1 MPGTY
6 GYDKNAQPLPEE
18 VLARNV
24 NQIRQGR
31 RVRTLKMEED
41 MSGRM
46 FDVVW
51 VDGVQKECGEVV
63 ES

>member
-1 MPGTY
+1 MPDTA
-6 GYDKNAQPLPEE
+6 KPIPEE

-51 VDGVQKECGEVV
+51 VDGVQKECGEVS

>member
-6 GYDKNAQPLPEE
+6 GYDQNAKPIPEE

-51 VDGVQKECGEVV
+51 VDGGQKECGEVV

>member
-1 MPGTY
+1 MPDTAMPIP
-6 GYDKNAQPLPEE
+6 DEM
-18 VLARNV
+18 LARNV

-51 VDGVQKECGEVV
+51 VDGVQKECGEVS

>member
-1 MPGTY
+1 MPDTAKPIP
-6 GYDKNAQPLPEE
+6 DEM
-18 VLARNV
+18 LARNV

-51 VDGVQKECGEVV
+51 VDGVQKECGEVS